1 MTSVASELHSSSS
14 ASLARRIVH
23 FVKTNTS
30 TRLHLPLRNNTSDDE
45 MIAIIG
51 KIEGAKLGRSSVLY
65 RKQILSSW
73 VDCTRVQ
80 RVSSL

>member
-51 KIEGAKLGRSSVLY
+51 KIEGAKLGSSAEY
-65 RKQILSSW
+65 HRQILSSW